1 VKSEGRTVVVKVIFV
16 TKEDYEAIVRFE
28 DEGGA
33 PVDVIYVIVEKDD
46 PEMPTAVVQALQ
58 AA

>member
-1 VKSEGRTVVVKVIFV
+1 VVLIVIFV
-16 TKEDYEAIVRFE
+16 TKEEYEAIVRFE

-33 PVDVIYVIVEKDD
+33 PVDIIYVIVEKDD
-46 PEMPTAVVQALQ
+46 PEMPKTVVQALQ

>member
-1 VKSEGRTVVVKVIFV
+1 MVVKVIFV